1 MESTMS
7 EEAASSSSSVS
18 WQETD
23 AAAGQQNGYAQ
34 HSPTKA
40 KPSGKIVKP
49 KPLVEVL
56 NKMLP
61 LLQRRDLYQFFTQP
75 VPAAE
80 VPEYYTIVQRPMDF
94 STMQQKLE
102 QGEYHSLDS
111 FRVSAVLHSIY
122 CHVLYSPCHAPYRLI
137 SFLSR
142 KMLNTSTALTGR
154 AGLFTRKPRSCK
166 TGVSV

>member
-1 MESTMS
+1 MDSTMS

-18 WQETD
+18 WQETTD
-23 AAAGQQNGYAQ
+23 PAAGPQNGYAQ

-40 KPSGKIVKP
+40 KPSGKKVKP
-49 KPLVEVL
+49 KPLIEVL

-80 VPEYYTIVQRPMDF
+80 VPEYYTIIQRPMDF

-102 QGEYHSLDS
+102 QGEYHSLDN
-111 FRVSAVLHSIY
+111 FRVSAAFPSL
-122 CHVLYSPCHAPYRLI
+122 L
-137 SFLSR
+137 
-142 KMLNTSTALTGR
+142 
-154 AGLFTRKPRSCK
+154 
-166 TGVSV
+166 